1 MADALDVPIY
11 LSSLVQL
18 PTITTGLGKGLKVGV
33 LCADGPS
40 RTPEIFK
47 NCGADPSRCVVKG
60 LEDQPQISAIVKS
73 DRGSFDN
80 EALGR
85 EIVEGALN
93 LVRGHPEIGA
103 VLLECSDMPPYAS
116 EVQRSINL
124 PVYDFIT
131 LINQMGAQFSNPET
145 VLRIHL
151 AEIDKF

>member
-1 MADALDVPIY
+1 
-11 LSSLVQL
+11 L
-18 PTITTGLGKGLKVGV
+18 PTITTGLGKGQKVGV

-40 RTPEIFK
+40 LAPEVIE

-60 LEDQPQISAIVKS
+60 LEDQPQMSAIVKS

-93 LVRGHPEIGA
+93 LVQSHPEIGA

-131 LINQMGAQFSNPET
+131 LIKWVHRSVAQKPYNGF
-145 VLRIHL
+145 I
-151 AEIDKF
+151 